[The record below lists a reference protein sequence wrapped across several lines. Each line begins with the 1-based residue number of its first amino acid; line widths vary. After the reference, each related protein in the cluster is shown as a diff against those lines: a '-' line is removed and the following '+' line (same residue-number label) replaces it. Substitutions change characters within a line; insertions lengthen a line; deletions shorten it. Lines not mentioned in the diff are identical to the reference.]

1 MPQYVND
8 SALCLRVHDYSET
21 SQIVGLL
28 TCHHGLI
35 PVIAKGVK
43 RPQPK
48 SHPGPISGPL
58 DLLTSGEVVLIP
70 AKGSSELGTLT
81 AWSITDHR
89 PLIRKDLAALQTA
102 MLAADMTQLML
113 QPGDPHEGLYDELMA
128 TLDLVVTPLRPRAI
142 LAYAKTLLAA
152 AGYAPQF
159 EACVSCGT
167 LLAADQDVRF
177 ASAMGGLIC
186 RDCPPSGSV
195 AIIPGRI
202 ARALA
207 RLQTPTALRAA
218 PPEKPADPAAL
229 STALKI
235 LLNQIEFISGR
246 GLRTRAMCEV

>member
-1 MPQYVND
+1 MPNYVSD
-8 SALCLRVHDYSET
+8 TALCLRVHDFSET

-58 DLLTSGEVVLIP
+58 DLLTSGEVVYIP
-70 AKGSSELGTLT
+70 AKGTAELGTLT
-81 AWSITDHR
+81 AWNITDHR
-89 PLIRKDLAALQTA
+89 PQIRKDLAALQTS
-102 MLAADMTQLML
+102 MLAIDMTQMML

-128 TLDLVVTPLRPRAI
+128 TLDLVVTPHRQRAI

-167 LLAADQDVRF
+167 ILASDQDVRY
-177 ASAMGGLIC
+177 APALGGLIC
-186 RDCPPSGSV
+186 RNCTPSGAVS
-195 AIIPGRI
+195 IIPGRI

-207 RLQTPTALRAA
+207 RLQPPTVLRAA
-218 PPEKPADPAAL
+218 PPEKPADPAAMK
-229 STALKI
+229 TALAI
-235 LLNQIEFISGR
+235 LMNQIEAIAGR
-246 GLRTRAMCEV
+246 GLKTRATCDV